1 MPSTVIAG
9 FSYSEPKS
17 ELVVKFR
24 SGKRYAYAR
33 VPKAVYEEL
42 RQASSKGSYFNTSI
56 RDRFPTRRLDG

>member
-1 MPSTVIAG
+1 MPSSVISS
-9 FSYSEPKS
+9 FSYRTRDS

-33 VPKAVYEEL
+33 VPKTVYDEL
-42 RQASSKGSYFNTSI
+42 RHAPSKGSYFNTSI